1 MMLHSLC
8 GKSSLLLLLLKNI
21 EIYVY
26 NIIAHDMQKIKVI
39 LNEQKSL
46 FYIFFFNK
54 RENNYFK
61 SLVGMQL
68 NSFDL
73 YGGGL

>member
-8 GKSSLLLLLLKNI
+8 GKSSFFVVVVVVAKNI

-26 NIIAHDMQKIKVI
+26 SIIAHDMQKIKV

-46 FYIFFFNK
+46 LYIFSIN
-54 RENNYFK
+54 
-61 SLVGMQL
+61 V
-68 NSFDL
+68 
-73 YGGGL
+73 